1 MALFNLALRGKVL
14 SCWVWEECQ
23 HFHLPSVYFQNCK
36 WHSHLYYYDFTSGT
50 SGELLLC
57 FLRFINVSTYMA
69 KLPWWIQGHS
79 LDFEVHHFHLSRP
92 APLLSRSIWSTWLTR
107 GGGEQMLPWEK
118 VRPKYLAAAT
128 PPLSVVD
135 FHRKS
140 TRWLANWCKF
150 IILYKSSPFLVFI
163 RWKMEKSAV
172 KGESDAALNGKCL
185 KFSPFFYYFHINT

>member
-1 MALFNLALRGKVL
+1 MSLSSTSPYAARLWVVGFGKNVSIFIYL
-14 SCWVWEECQ
+14 Q
-23 HFHLPSVYFQNCK
+23 
-36 WHSHLYYYDFTSGT
+36 FTFRTANDIPICIIIIFSSGK

-163 RWKMEKSAV
+163 RWKMGQSAG
-172 KGESDAALNGKCL
+172 KEESDD
-185 KFSPFFYYFHINT
+185 